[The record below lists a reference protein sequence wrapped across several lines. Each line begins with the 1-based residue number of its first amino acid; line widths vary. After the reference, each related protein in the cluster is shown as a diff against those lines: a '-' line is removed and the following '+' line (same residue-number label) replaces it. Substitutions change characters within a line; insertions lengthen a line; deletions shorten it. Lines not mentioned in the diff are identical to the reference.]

1 MFATL
6 FVQNYSD
13 SLMSEMSTFS
23 INQISGTNFPFA
35 VWKNL
40 YESDHSMS
48 DEIRYV
54 YNRRSH
60 EAVMGNNLDRPSLL
74 MKRAFVRMT
83 HTNQEDLSKGTTY
96 AKRDLA
102 SEA

>member
-1 MFATL
+1 
-6 FVQNYSD
+6 
-13 SLMSEMSTFS
+13 
-23 INQISGTNFPFA
+23 
-35 VWKNL
+35 
-40 YESDHSMS
+40 
-48 DEIRYV
+48 
-54 YNRRSH
+54 
-60 EAVMGNNLDRPSLL
+60 MGNNLDRPSLL

>member
-1 MFATL
+1 M
-6 FVQNYSD
+6 QNGCSKGPRKT
-13 SLMSEMSTFS
+13 SQKL
-23 INQISGTNFPFA
+23 PR
-35 VWKNL
+35 WKNL

-54 YNRRSH
+54 YNRRSN

-74 MKRAFVRMT
+74 MKRTFVRMT

>member
-1 MFATL
+1 
-6 FVQNYSD
+6 
-13 SLMSEMSTFS
+13 
-23 INQISGTNFPFA
+23 
-35 VWKNL
+35 
-40 YESDHSMS
+40 MS

-74 MKRAFVRMT
+74 MKRTFVRMT
-83 HTNQEDLSKGTTY
+83 YTNQEDLSKGTTY